1 MYGYTAVLFKVSM
14 TKEQFEKHIN
24 NFEFSEL
31 FRAQGWDNF
40 SAGHKIEAQGA
51 IYALTGIAQK
61 KNFPILQCVGGH
73 DKIPDLNVRKML
85 EKKVRALYFDH
96 LLIFINKGKTQAF
109 WQLPLREDGKI
120 KKLVTFSWH
129 KGQDVEGLFQK
140 LRNIVFTLDEE
151 DIITLADVKER
162 VNTLTANSEKVIKA
176 FYAEFSK
183 QHKAFLGFIKGI
195 EDAIPDTENNKKQWY
210 ASLMLNRLMFCYFIQ
225 KKGFLDNNINYLP
238 EKLKECKKHSEK
250 NNFYGFYRSFLL
262 ELFHNELGKPE
273 DKRKKSTSPVPF
285 GVIPYLNGGLFDI
298 HELESAFAKIAIKD
312 EAFERV
318 FAFFDEW
325 NWHLDTRV
333 TASGKDINPDVIGY
347 IFEKYI
353 NQKEMGAYY
362 TKEDITDYIGKNTIV
377 PFLLDKVKS
386 WYSAPFESGG
396 GFWQYLQDSGDEYIY
411 DSVKKGGEGLAS
423 LDDVNIPENIR
434 IGIDTQKPNLL
445 DRRKDW
451 NTVAPDDV
459 GLPTEIWRE
468 TISRLQRFFELRE
481 KIAKGTIQE
490 INGLITFNLNIRK
503 LMQDYLEQTQ
513 DAKFVRNFYKALCE
527 ITILD
532 PTCGSGAFLFSAL
545 NILEPLYEVCIQ
557 RMEEWYKENPKGNTD
572 FKQRLE
578 PIHSVE
584 HPNLSYY
591 IFKTI
596 ILNNLYG
603 VDLMKEAVEIAKL
616 RLFLKLVAEVDPSRR
631 KKNYGLEPLPD
642 IDFNI
647 RSGNTLVGFATEQ
660 QLEEVVKNTEG
671 DLIYREKLDELKTAC
686 KGVALS
692 YQHFQI
698 AQISFGSNSEKYK
711 EIKKSLIFDL
721 RGLDEKLNRYLA
733 DTYGLGTKTQW
744 KDKKEKEA
752 AYQAWK
758 ESHQPF
764 HWFAEFYGIISK
776 GGFDVVIGNPPYVAF
791 SKINYRLIEQQ
802 YKCYSCKDIFAL
814 VLECA
819 KLLSK
824 NGNHG
829 FIIPL
834 SGFSIDGMQSLR
846 NLYLQK
852 SKFIWNS
859 YYSASA
865 QPSTLFNGVRH
876 RLQIILSSKNGI
888 NDNCQCYTTNF
899 IKWFSS
905 ERNVLFNTC
914 LNYVLLRNNDTK
926 KEKISNRIELAIIDK
941 IHSNN
946 NINEYIIDDGL
957 QLFYHN
963 APVSWHKVFDF
974 IPFYSESG
982 IVKQSSHLKSICF
995 PNKEYLSIV
1004 LCLLNSSLFYWYNW
1018 HFSNCRD
1025 LSSKD
1030 ILGMKLSLDKM
1041 TSSRVKELLNLSSL
1055 LMNDLKSHSKIYK
1068 RVSKGVETEFD
1079 SFYPMFSKSIIDK
1092 IDKVLAK
1099 HYGLTEEELD
1109 FIINYDIKYRMG
1121 SELEG
1126 EE

>member
-1 MYGYTAVLFKVSM
+1 M
-14 TKEQFEKHIN
+14 TKEQFNKYIN

-31 FRAQGWDNF
+31 FRMNGWDNF
-40 SAGHKIEAQGA
+40 NYDNKIEIENT
-51 IYALTGIAQK
+51 IYTLTGIAQK
-61 KNFPILQCVGGH
+61 KQFPILQITSQDG
-73 DKIPDLNVRKML
+73 ILNLNIRKQF
-85 EKKVRALYFDH
+85 EKKIKPLYLDH
-96 LLIFINKGKTQAF
+96 LLIFINKEKSWQH
-109 WQLPLREDGKI
+109 WQLPLYEDGKF
-120 KKLVTFSWH
+120 KKLITFSWH

-162 VNTLTANSEKVIKA
+162 VNTLTANSEKVIKT

-238 EKLKECKKHSEK
+238 EKLTECKKHTGK

-262 ELFHNELGKPE
+262 ELFHNELGRPE
-273 DKRKKSTSPVPF
+273 DKRKKSASPVPF

-362 TKEDITDYIGKNTIV
+362 TKEDITDYIGKNTII

-386 WYSAPFESGG
+386 WHPAPFESGG

-423 LDDVNIPENIR
+423 LDDVNIPENIK

-445 DRRKDW
+445 ERRKDW
-451 NTVAPDDV
+451 NTVTPDDV

-468 TISRLQRFFELRE
+468 TISRLQRYFDLWE
-481 KIAKGTIQE
+481 KIAKGKIQE
-490 INGLITFNLNIRK
+490 INDLITFNLNIRK
-503 LMQDYLEQTQ
+503 LVQDYLEQTQ

-532 PTCGSGAFLFSAL
+532 PTCGSGAFLFAAL
-545 NILEPLYEVCIQ
+545 NILELLYEVCIQ
-557 RMEEWYKENPKGNTD
+557 RMEEWYKDNPKGNTD

-578 PIHSVE
+578 PIHSGE

-591 IFKTI
+591 IYKTI

-660 QLEEVVKNTEG
+660 QLEEVVKSTEG
-671 DLIYREKLDELKTAC
+671 DLIYREKLDELKSKC
-686 KGVALS
+686 ESVGKS
-692 YQHFQI
+692 FDHFQKV
-698 AQISFGSNSEKYK
+698 QIQIGSNSEKYK
-711 EIKKSLIFDL
+711 EIKKTLMVEL
-721 RGLDEKLNRYLA
+721 KELDEKLNRYLA

-776 GGFDVVIGNPPYVAF
+776 GGFDVVIGNPPYVEYSKVRNDYQVKGYETESCGNLYAF
-791 SKINYRLIEQQ
+791 VMERISVLSHNKCNLGLIVPMSLTSIRDYEKLRIYLNSQYSIQWISNHAIRPISLFVDVSQRISIFLGRKIKENKLIIHTTNYLRNKKEIAYLFQNIIWQISSKISID
-802 YKCYSCKDIFAL
+802 S
-814 VLECA
+814 
-819 KLLSK
+819 
-824 NGNHG
+824 
-829 FIIPL
+829 IIPKMGSDIEMIL
-834 SGFSIDGMQSLR
+834 LEKVSKGNQNAENKFTD
-846 NLYLQK
+846 K
-852 SKFIWNS
+852 SKHVM
-859 YYSASA
+859 Y
-865 QPSTLFNGVRH
+865 
-876 RLQIILSSKNGI
+876 
-888 NDNCQCYTTNF
+888 
-899 IKWFSS
+899 IKDYGETYWIFPFSFVPYLTPVKS
-905 ERNVLFNTC
+905 F
-914 LNYVLLRNNDTK
+914 K
-926 KEKISNRIELAIIDK
+926 
-941 IHSNN
+941 
-946 NINEYIIDDGL
+946 
-957 QLFYHN
+957 QLFFN
-963 APVSWHKVFDF
+963 SMD
-974 IPFYSESG
+974 E
-982 IVKQSSHLKSICF
+982 LKLMTVI
-995 PNKEYLSIV
+995 
-1004 LCLLNSSLFYWYNW
+1004 LNSNLFYWFYTLISDCW
-1018 HFSNCRD
+1018 HFGKWHIQKFNV
-1025 LSSKD
+1025 SSQSIGELKQQLISCHD
-1030 ILGMKLSLDKM
+1030 RLVESYKLNRIIRYDK
-1041 TSSRVKELLNLSSL
+1041 RIE
-1055 LMNDLKSHSKIYK
+1055 NDLYEYKISK
-1068 RVSKGVETEFD
+1068 
-1079 SFYPMFSKSIIDK
+1079 SKSIIDE

-1099 HYGLTEEELD
+1099 HYGFTDEELD